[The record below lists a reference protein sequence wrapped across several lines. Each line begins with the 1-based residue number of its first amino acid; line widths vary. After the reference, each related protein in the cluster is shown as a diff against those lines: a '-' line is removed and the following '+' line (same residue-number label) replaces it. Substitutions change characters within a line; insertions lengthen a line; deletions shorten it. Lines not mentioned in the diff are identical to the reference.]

1 MLQELDHL
9 PAGLLEADSRD
20 LCRHLGGPTLIH
32 LPGARQ
38 PPLFVCVLLHG
49 NEPVGWDAVRGLLT
63 ARLARFGELR
73 LPRALSLFIGNV
85 TAAAQ
90 GVRHLPDQ
98 PDYNRVWPG
107 GALPPM
113 PETALMAAVLGRMTE
128 RGVFASI
135 DLHNNTGTN
144 PHYAC
149 VERLDSRTLQLATL
163 FARTVVYFSG
173 ASGVQSNAF
182 ADLCPAVTL
191 ECGKV
196 GEAAGVTHAR
206 ALVDA
211 ALHLAAVP
219 DHPVAPHDIDLF
231 HTVARVLVPSGV
243 SLGFPPQP
251 ADLLLDPEIER
262 YNFREVPRGTAF
274 ARPRDPAVGIGFE
287 VLNERGKDIADR
299 FFHLE
304 DGEVRL
310 RRPVMPAML
319 TRDLTVIRQDCLGYL
334 MERYSDHVP
343 GRG

>member
-20 LCRHLGGPTLIH
+20 LCRCLGGPTLIH

-49 NEPVGWDAVRGLLT
+49 NETVGWDAIRGLLRE
-63 ARLARFGELR
+63 RLARDGELR

-85 TAAAQ
+85 AAAAQ

-107 GALPPM
+107 GDLPHM
-113 PETALMAAVLGRMTE
+113 PETELMAAVVERMTR

-163 FARTVVYFSG
+163 FARTLVYFTG
-173 ASGVQSNAF
+173 ASGVQSDAF

-196 GEAAGVTHAR
+196 GETAGLNHAR
-206 ALVDA
+206 TLLDA
-211 ALHLAAVP
+211 ALHLVAVP

-231 HTVARVLVPSGV
+231 HTVARVLVPPGV
-243 SLGFPPQP
+243 SLAFAPAE

-262 YNFREVPRGTAF
+262 WNFREVPRGTAV
-274 ARPRDPAVGIGFE
+274 ARVRDPALGVGFE
-287 VLNERGKDIADR
+287 VFNEGGKDIAER

-310 RRPVMPAML
+310 RRPAIPAMF
-319 TRDLTVIRQDCLGYL
+319 TRDLAIIRQDCLCYL
-334 MERYSDHVP
+334 LERYNDHVP